1 MTMFVAI
8 VGNFEAGLRALGPY
22 ETLEE
27 ARAVLAGMDLDV
39 TLVLPVLDERS
50 PDGMTLLALARRG
63 RIRW

>member
-1 MTMFVAI
+1 
-8 VGNFEAGLRALGPY
+8 RALGPY
-22 ETLEE
+22 ETREE
-27 ARAVLAGMDLDV
+27 ALAVLADMDLEV